1 MRGPQSY
8 EWLIILAIVLVLF
21 GGKKLPDLARGVG
34 RSMRI
39 FRSEVKDGEEG
50 PGSDT
55 TAPGA
60 TPSSH
65 DSGPQA

>member
-1 MRGPQSY
+1 MRGPQGY

-39 FRSEVKDGEEG
+39 FRSEVKDGQEG
-50 PGSDT
+50 SGSDT

-60 TPSSH
+60 PPSSD